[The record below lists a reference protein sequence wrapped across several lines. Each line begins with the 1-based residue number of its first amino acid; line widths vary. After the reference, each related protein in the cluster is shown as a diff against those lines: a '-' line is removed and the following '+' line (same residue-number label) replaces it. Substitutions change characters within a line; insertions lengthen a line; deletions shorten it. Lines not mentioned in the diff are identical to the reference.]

1 MMYQSWWTSIWS
13 LCLNQQSISFT
24 IQTPTSLNTHYSHS
38 HTLPR
43 KLIRKIVQS
52 NSLQRS
58 QKRMW
63 SAWKYLSYSHL
74 SNWAYFILKI
84 NKEKKL
90 FMEITIK
97 GVSCSIYQC
106 DVFLFPILHFPPFQ
120 SFMSP
125 RYKLFTSRKWW
136 RWDLKYLRW
145 HSP

>member
-1 MMYQSWWTSIWS
+1 MSVMMDQHMELMFESTEHLIHHPD
-13 LCLNQQSISFT
+13 T
-24 IQTPTSLNTHYSHS
+24 TSLNTHYSHS

-43 KLIRKIVQS
+43 KFIRKIVQS

-63 SAWKYLSYSHL
+63 SAWKYISYSHL
-74 SNWAYFILKI
+74 SNWAYFILK
-84 NKEKKL
+84 NKERKKTL
-90 FMEITIK
+90 HGDYNQRSVMFNL
-97 GVSCSIYQC
+97 QC
-106 DVFLFPILHFPPFQ
+106 DLFLFPILHFPPFH